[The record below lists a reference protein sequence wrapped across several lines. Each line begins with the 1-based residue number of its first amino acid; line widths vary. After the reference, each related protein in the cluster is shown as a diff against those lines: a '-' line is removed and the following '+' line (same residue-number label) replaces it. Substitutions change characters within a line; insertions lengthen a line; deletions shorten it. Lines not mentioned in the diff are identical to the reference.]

1 MDTTNLAKRMK
12 RYELSSKSFLTR
24 RTPVIIR
31 LDGKAFHTLTKGFQK
46 PFDPILSEVMQRV
59 MQRLCE
65 EIQGCVF
72 GYTQSDEITLVLVD
86 YKTLTSDAWF
96 DYNLQKLSSVSA
108 SLATR
113 YFILEMNSVAT
124 NSYALGYSPDELLK
138 YFQSCLKV
146 AFDSRCFNIP
156 IEEVCN
162 NLIWRQQDA
171 IRNSVQL
178 LGHAHFSQKELQNKS
193 CKKIKEMLVEKDI
206 VWENLAISYQ
216 RGSACYKNTQGG
228 WVVDN
233 ETPLFQE
240 NRNYVE
246 RNFIF

>member
-46 PFDPILSEVMQRV
+46 PFDPILGEVMQRV
-59 MQRLCE
+59 TQRLCE

-86 YKTLTSDAWF
+86 YKTLTSNAWF
-96 DYNLQKLSSVSA
+96 DYNLQKLASVSA

-124 NSYALGYSPDELLK
+124 DGYASGYTTDELLK

-171 IRNSVQL
+171 MRNSVQL
-178 LGHAHFSQKELQNKS
+178 LGQANFSHKELQNKS
-193 CKKIKEMLVEKDI
+193 CKKIKEMLLEKDI
-206 VWENLAISYQ
+206 VWENLATCYQ
-216 RGSACYKNTQGG
+216 RGSACIRDIKGN
-228 WVVDN
+228 WIIDKD
-233 ETPLFQE
+233 TPIFQE
-240 NRNYVE
+240 DRNYIE
-246 RNFIF
+246 RNIVF

>member
-46 PFDPILSEVMQRV
+46 PFDPILGEVMQRV

-96 DYNLQKLSSVSA
+96 DYNLQKLASVSA

-113 YFILEMNSVAT
+113 YFILEMNSVAI
-124 NSYALGYSPDELLK
+124 NGYALGYSSDDLLK

-156 IEEVCN
+156 MEEVCN

-178 LGHAHFSQKELQNKS
+178 LGHAHFSHKELQNKS
-193 CKKIKEMLVEKDI
+193 CKKIKEMLLEKGV
-206 VWENLAISYQ
+206 VWENIAISNQ
-216 RGSACYKNTQGG
+216 RGSTCIKNTEGG